1 MPIVSNEVLLNEAAN
16 IVARRENVSV
26 DFVLAH
32 YTVEQIFDWCKV
44 YNDQHLEEMD
54 AIRQWW

>member
-1 MPIVSNEVLLNEAAN
+1 MVKVNNKELLNEAAN

-26 DFVLAH
+26 DFVLAR
-32 YTVEQIFDWCKV
+32 YTTNQIFDWCKV